1 MTSNVAPALCARVQ
15 ADWQAGRVA
24 DAIAVQDKLLPLHD
38 AMFCESN
45 PAPVKYA
52 ASLLGLAGET
62 CRLPL
67 APLTDA
73 SRHMVKAALVDAG
86 LLN

>member
-1 MTSNVAPALCARVQ
+1 MAE
-15 ADWQAGRVA
+15 
-24 DAIAVQDKLLPLHD
+24 AIATQDKLLPLHD
-38 AMFCESN
+38 ALFCESN
-45 PAPVKYA
+45 PAPAKYA

-67 APLTDA
+67 APLTEP
-73 SRHMVKAALVDAG
+73 SRQLVKAALIDVG